1 MRPYLIAVPRR
12 DSDDVP
18 AAIRFAKAN
27 KKYLV
32 ARSGGHQ
39 YSGLS
44 SGGEDTI
51 LLSMERFKH
60 LEIKTADGKTVA
72 RVGAGMLL
80 TDVAAEFKRHGVTI
94 PHGECPHVAIG
105 GHAQSGGY
113 GHLIRSYGL
122 ALDHVV
128 EFKIY
133 TAEGALRTVRRPPTQ
148 DRSSLFWGVLG
159 GGPGS
164 FGVVTEFTFECVRD
178 TDHRYSW
185 GSGRFYV
192 YERRLFNAAMNEV
205 KDWTE
210 KIASKDPR
218 LPPDADMSM
227 SIIDAK
233 FFGKPVYALE
243 LVNGNRDGRE
253 ASIADSSSRLAATSS
268 AAPRGGIETE
278 SPSGGSWATAPCRS
292 CPMHSSAAETS
303 PKRGGSTTSPTRN
316 VSTVRSDP

>member
-1 MRPYLIAVPRR
+1 VIALVAIETLLMMLLGGREDISLAAITTTAILIVAASVSVSAWQQPLLRLRPLP
-12 DSDDVP
+12 
-18 AAIRFAKAN
+18 IRFAKAK

-60 LEIKTADGKTVA
+60 LEIETAGGKTVA

-80 TDVAAEFKRHGVTI
+80 TDVAAEFKRHGVTV

-133 TAEGALRTVRRPPTQ
+133 TADGALRTVRRPPTQ

-192 YERRLFNAAMNEV
+192 YEMSLFNAGDERGQ
-205 KDWTE
+205 
-210 KIASKDPR
+210 R
-218 LPPDADMSM
+218 L
-227 SIIDAK
+227 
-233 FFGKPVYALE
+233 
-243 LVNGNRDGRE
+243 DGEDRLQGSE
-253 ASIADSSSRLAATSS
+253 ASS
-268 AAPRGGIETE
+268 
-278 SPSGGSWATAPCRS
+278 
-292 CPMHSSAAETS
+292 
-303 PKRGGSTTSPTRN
+303 
-316 VSTVRSDP
+316 